1 MKEELL
7 KEIEMW
13 LLNHNIQNVR
23 QIREWELQHILSL
36 LDQEEES
43 NG

>member
-1 MKEELL
+1 MKELINEL
-7 KEIEMW
+7 EMW
-13 LLNHNIQNVR
+13 LLNRNVQNVR

-36 LDQEEES
+36 LDQEEDN

>member
-1 MKEELL
+1 MKELINEL
-7 KEIEMW
+7 EMW
-13 LLNHNIQNVR
+13 LLNRNVQNVR

-36 LDQEEES
+36 LDQGEDN